1 MYIGLHAKKRAG
13 KDTLA
18 RMISDR
24 WNYGVVA
31 FADPLYAALRAMFP
45 NIHPGCWEDRN
56 IPISYLG
63 KSVNQLLQTLGTE
76 WGRNLVA
83 EDVWVKMAS
92 IAAGDTQ
99 RRFGREGIV
108 FSDVRYE
115 NEAEFIIANGGKVIC
130 IEAGRGVKINEH
142 SSEQGIPDK
151 YIHARI
157 TNDSTFETLWWQFE
171 RLNLRD

>member
-31 FADPLYAALRAMFP
+31 FADPLYAAIRAMFP
-45 NIHPGCWEDRN
+45 HIPEVCWDDRN
-56 IPISYLG
+56 TPVSYLG
-63 KSVNQLLQTLGTE
+63 RSVNQLLQTLGTE
-76 WGRNLVA
+76 WGRNMVA
-83 EDVWVKMAS
+83 EDVWVKAAS
-92 IAAGDTQ
+92 VAAGQ
-99 RRFGREGIV
+99 MRARHPLKGIV

-115 NEAEFIIANGGKVIC
+115 NEAEFIIANGGKIIC
-130 IEAGRGVKINEH
+130 IESGRGVKINEH

-157 TNDSTFETLWWQFE
+157 KNDSTVEALWGQFE
-171 RLNLRD
+171 RLNLRS